1 MNWFDRLSIYLAI
14 FLQAKFPF
22 CCYQKECS
30 IQSVLDIPNFKSNF
44 THMTVHGADTVLLG
58 GVNYIYRV
66 FAGNLTLDKTEK
78 LGPRY
83 INSNPDIMYDSH
95 VKVFLEIR
103 KSNGETK
110 ELILCT
116 IDYQFRCERRDIT
129 TLYVLSVTN
138 FGLSGLLINN
148 SALANSVAFIAPE
161 SDLYNSSV
169 SIALYMGL
177 SWSNTAPSIFRDI
190 LASFSRRS
198 LNNFTLTYSGL
209 LSKSAIIVDQ
219 QIRGSFPI
227 QYMYGFA
234 SGLFSY
240 VLTIQKS
247 SVLSEDYITKL
258 IRVCQSDKSFKS
270 YSETP
275 LRCEYEG
282 KKMDFLQTAYTGK
295 PGHLLAKSLGIS
307 PEDDLLFGIFGS
319 KFQEN
324 RLTTRD
330 EESALCVYTLRSIDL
345 ILKRNIQTCF
355 QGIGN
360 IGPDHVVP
368 PLNCRTANIPIGDN
382 YCGQYDVNH
391 PINGPEPIQSQ
402 GILSFNRSA
411 SSIIAFPAQNGD
423 TIIILG
429 LQEGTIQKIRIRSIL
444 FVEEYGEI
452 KLTIGIPI
460 LQLTLPAMAQNN
472 VFVLT
477 SKKMIKIAV
486 EVCSCYDSC
495 VDCLRDPFCGW
506 NIQTHS
512 CFVLE
517 NETDQNSTAQQC
529 PSVSHINR
537 TKDISSALQNINPST
552 DWTENITKNEIILT
566 VVNFPKLR
574 GKYTCVFKR
583 YGTALKTDGERLY
596 MERIHCAMP
605 MGKDLQLY
613 PFVKDSLGFEL
624 SVMLENTSILST
636 SVSIK
641 PCEIRQTPCIDK
653 NCIVHG
659 YWSSFCPY
667 GEWSNCTK
675 TCGGGTQIR
684 TRQRTCSDPPPSE
697 EGKFCEGEATETESR
712 ECNLEKCPIYGT
724 WTSFQPVQN
733 WSVCSESC
741 GWGNQSLRKMRTCI
755 LTTSTNKT
763 NVCSGST
770 LKYEIRTCFDSR
782 CIFDQVF
789 PAESDKM
796 PAVAFSLVIVVL
808 VMIVIT
814 TQSFTFTIVES

>member
-1 MNWFDRLSIYLAI
+1 
-14 FLQAKFPF
+14 
-22 CCYQKECS
+22 
-30 IQSVLDIPNFKSNF
+30 
-44 THMTVHGADTVLLG
+44 
-58 GVNYIYRV
+58 
-66 FAGNLTLDKTEK
+66 
-78 LGPRY
+78 
-83 INSNPDIMYDSH
+83 MYDSH

-129 TLYVLSVTN
+129 TLNVLSVTN

-234 SGLFSY
+234 SGLFCY

-330 EESALCVYTLRSIDL
+330 EESALCVNTLRSIDL

-368 PLNCRTANIPIGDN
+368 PLNCRTANIPIGDD

-411 SSIIAFPAQNGD
+411 SSIIAFPAQNGE
-423 TIIILG
+423 TIIFLG
-429 LQEGTIQKIRIRSIL
+429 LQKGTIQKIGIRSIL

-506 NIQTHS
+506 NIQTH
-512 CFVLE
+512 
-517 NETDQNSTAQQC
+517 
-529 PSVSHINR
+529 R
-537 TKDISSALQNINPST
+537 
-552 DWTENITKNEIILT
+552 
-566 VVNFPKLR
+566 
-574 GKYTCVFKR
+574 
-583 YGTALKTDGERLY
+583 
-596 MERIHCAMP
+596 
-605 MGKDLQLY
+605 
-613 PFVKDSLGFEL
+613 
-624 SVMLENTSILST
+624 
-636 SVSIK
+636 
-641 PCEIRQTPCIDK
+641 
-653 NCIVHG
+653 
-659 YWSSFCPY
+659 SF
-667 GEWSNCTK
+667 
-675 TCGGGTQIR
+675 
-684 TRQRTCSDPPPSE
+684 
-697 EGKFCEGEATETESR
+697 
-712 ECNLEKCPIYGT
+712 
-724 WTSFQPVQN
+724 
-733 WSVCSESC
+733 
-741 GWGNQSLRKMRTCI
+741 
-755 LTTSTNKT
+755 
-763 NVCSGST
+763 
-770 LKYEIRTCFDSR
+770 
-782 CIFDQVF
+782 
-789 PAESDKM
+789 
-796 PAVAFSLVIVVL
+796 
-808 VMIVIT
+808 
-814 TQSFTFTIVES
+814 